1 MTVQGVPVQSRST
14 SASNGIIYYLVA
26 PIEPANGTVAD
37 VIKSESDLSTLLTA
51 AQAAGIVEFLIGEYF
66 GLSFFFFF
74 FFQKAANIILLMVLS
89 LLRRLRR
96 FGSLWY

>member
-1 MTVQGVPVQSRST
+1 MQSRST

-66 GLSFFFFF
+66 GFFFFSSSF
-74 FFQKAANIILLMVLS
+74 SRK
-89 LLRRLRR
+89 RPT
-96 FGSLWY
+96 